1 MFFFIMIIFI
11 ISVTIAVSAV
21 CFLLLCEQCKR
32 ELSVVMLDDSRKIF
46 QLTMHAYVHIS
57 FFFVWIQNSVPS

>member
-32 ELSVVMLDDSRKIF
+32 ELSVVMLDDS
-46 QLTMHAYVHIS
+46 
-57 FFFVWIQNSVPS
+57 SVNVN